1 MSQRACVAL
10 TLVILLAAAPPLP
23 AAQPQFWRIE
33 GAREF
38 LEGDLEGLTVDSEGR
53 VRLAPAQK
61 ALHNPETPFAWAL
74 ARDAKGVLFAGTGND
89 GKVFRLEAGAASV
102 FFDAPEM
109 EVHALA
115 FGPDGR
121 LYVGSS
127 PDGKVYVVDKAGK
140 SDTFYDPT
148 ERYIW
153 ALAFDKAGNLIVATG
168 SDGRLHRV
176 DAKGKAAIL
185 LSSPETHLTA
195 LATDGAGHIY
205 AGSAPGGIL
214 YRLDAAGKVFVLHDS
229 AFREV
234 KALDVG
240 ADGSL
245 YAAVIDGREK
255 ESAPAVPT
263 IIIPSM
269 PVVPDA
275 VPPVLEPGTPTGQ
288 PAALQT
294 PAPSPS
300 PRGAEPARGG
310 PIKGGLLKVLP
321 SGDVETLWSS
331 PDDTPHALALT
342 PEGALVGTGNKGKL
356 YRVRDDRTWAMVG
369 TFAAE
374 QVTALVRLSE
384 GRVALATSNPGRLHT
399 LENGAGETGHF
410 VSKVKDAETA
420 ASWGRIRWEA
430 AQPAGTHLQVMTR
443 SGNTGTPDDTWSA
456 WSDAHTRGEGEVV
469 RSDKARFLQ
478 LKVVLN
484 GKAGASPVLDAV
496 STAYLQRN
504 LRPQVS
510 AITVHAAGEVFQKP
524 LSLGGE
530 MEILGLDTSVATPES
545 RQASARLSALSM
557 GTFGRR
563 LFQKGIQTLS
573 WRAEDPNGDTLS
585 YEVHYRRLGDD
596 RSRLLR
602 KGLTDA
608 VLAWDTS
615 TVPNGRY
622 LVKVVASDAPSNP
635 EALALSGDKESTL
648 FDVDNTPPTVTATL
662 AAGRPARIQAVARD
676 DSSLVRRAEY
686 SVDGGRWQEI
696 HPADGISDAREESY
710 EFSPQGLDGAGPH
723 LVVVRATDLLGNAS
737 TARVEVP

>member
-1 MSQRACVAL
+1 MSRRVCLAL
-10 TLVILLAAAPPLP
+10 IMTAVMAPAAP

-33 GAREF
+33 GARDF
-38 LEGDLEGLTVDSEGR
+38 LEGDLEGLAVDSEGR
-53 VRLAPAQK
+53 VRLAPAHK
-61 ALHNPETPFAWAL
+61 PLHNPETPFVWAL

-89 GKVFRLEAGAASV
+89 GKVFRLEGSAGTV

-121 LYVGSS
+121 LYVGTS
-127 PDGKVYVVDKAGK
+127 PDGKVYVVDKAGQ
-140 SDTFYDPT
+140 SETFYDPT

-153 ALAFDKAGNLIVATG
+153 GLAFDKAGNLIVATG
-168 SDGRLHRV
+168 ADGRLHRV
-176 DAKGKAAIL
+176 DAKGKAQVL
-185 LSSPETHLTA
+185 LTSPETHLTA
-195 LATDGAGHIY
+195 LTTDGAGHVY
-205 AGSAPGGIL
+205 AGSSPGGIL

-234 KALDVG
+234 KALEVG
-240 ADGSL
+240 KDGTL

-255 ESAPAVPT
+255 ETAPAPSFT
-263 IIIPSM
+263 LPSM
-269 PVVPDA
+269 PVITDVI
-275 VPPVLEPGTPTGQ
+275 PPVLEPGTPTGQ
-288 PAALQT
+288 PAPIQT
-294 PAPSPS
+294 PSPQPT
-300 PRGAEPARGG
+300 PRMPDATRSG
-310 PIKGGLLKVLP
+310 PIKGALLRVLP
-321 SGDVETLWSS
+321 SGDVDMIWSS
-331 PDDTPHALALT
+331 PDDMPHALALT
-342 PEGALVGTGNKGKL
+342 PEGAMVGTGNKGKL
-356 YRVRDDRTWAMVG
+356 YHVRDDRTWAMVG

-374 QVTALVRLSE
+374 QVTALVRLAD
-384 GRVALATSNPGRLHT
+384 GRTALASSNPGRLHT
-399 LENGAGETGHF
+399 LESGAGETGNF

-430 AQPAGTHLQVMTR
+430 MLPAGTKLEIITR

-456 WSDAHTRGEGEVV
+456 WSNAYTRGEGEAV
-469 RSDKARFLQ
+469 RSEKARFLQ
-478 LKVVLN
+478 LKVVLT
-484 GKAGASPVLDAV
+484 GKTGATPVLDAV
-496 STAYLQRN
+496 STAFLQRN

-510 AITVHAAGEVFQKP
+510 TITVHPAGEVFQKP

-530 MEILGLDTSVATPES
+530 MEILGLDAAAASPES
-545 RQASARLSALSM
+545 RQASARMASLPL

-573 WRAEDPNGDTLS
+573 WRADDPNGDTLS
-585 YEVHYRRLGDD
+585 YEVHYRRIGDD
-596 RSRLLR
+596 RYRVLR

-635 EALALSGDKESTL
+635 ETLALTGDKESTL
-648 FDVDNTPPTVTATL
+648 FDVDNTPPTVTASL
-662 AAGRPARIQAVARD
+662 SAGRNPARIQAVAKD

-710 EFSPQGLDGAGPH
+710 EFTPQGLEGAGPH

>member
-1 MSQRACVAL
+1 MSQRVCVVLILVAL
-10 TLVILLAAAPPLP
+10 LAPAPPVP

-33 GAREF
+33 GARDF
-38 LEGDLEGLTVDSEGR
+38 LEGDLEGLAVDSEGR

-61 ALHNPETPFAWAL
+61 AMQNPETPFVWAL

-89 GKVFRLEAGAASV
+89 GKVFRLTDGAATV

-121 LYVGSS
+121 LYVGTS
-127 PDGKVYVVDKAGK
+127 PDGKVYVVDKAGQ
-140 SDTFYDPT
+140 SETFYDPS

-153 ALAFDKAGNLIVATG
+153 ALAFDKSGNLIVATG
-168 SDGRLHRV
+168 ADGRLHRV
-176 DAKGKAAIL
+176 DAKGKAQVL
-185 LSSPETHLTA
+185 LTSPETHLTA
-195 LATDGAGHIY
+195 LATDASGYIY
-205 AGSAPGGIL
+205 AGSSPGGIL
-214 YRLDAAGKVFVLHDS
+214 YRLDPAGKVFVLHDS

-234 KALDVG
+234 KALEVG
-240 ADGSL
+240 ANGSL

-255 ESAPAVPT
+255 ESAPGPSLGIPT
-263 IIIPSM
+263 LSMIPD
-269 PVVPDA
+269 VI
-275 VPPVLEPGTPTGQ
+275 PPVLEAGTPTGQ
-288 PAALQT
+288 PPPSQ
-294 PAPSPS
+294 PSPS
-300 PRGAEPARGG
+300 PAPRLPEPSRGG
-310 PIKGGLLKVLP
+310 QVKGALLRVLP
-321 SGDVETLWSS
+321 SGDVETVWSS
-331 PDDTPHALALT
+331 PDDTPHSLALT
-342 PEGALVGTGNKGKL
+342 PDGALVGTGNKGKL
-356 YRVRDDRTWAMVG
+356 YHVRDDRTWAMVG

-374 QVTALVRLSE
+374 QVTALVRLAD

-399 LENGAGETGHF
+399 LESGSGETGNF

-430 AQPAGTHLQVMTR
+430 VQPSGTRLEVMTR

-456 WSDAHTRGEGEVV
+456 WSPAYTRGEGEAV

-478 LKVVLN
+478 LKVILT
-484 GKAGASPVLDAV
+484 GKAGGSPVLDAL

-510 AITVHAAGEVFQKP
+510 SITVHPAGEVFQKP

-530 MEILGLDTSVATPES
+530 MEILGLDAAAASPES
-545 RQASARLSALSM
+545 RAASARMAAMPL

-573 WRAEDPNGDTLS
+573 WRADDPNGDTLS
-585 YEVHYRRLGDD
+585 YDVHYRRVGDD
-596 RSRLLR
+596 RYRLLR

-635 EALALSGDKESTL
+635 ETLALSGDKESSL

-662 AAGRPARIQAVARD
+662 AQPRPPRIQAVARD
-676 DSSLVRRAEY
+676 ESSLVRRAEY

-696 HPADGISDAREESY
+696 HPADGISDAREETY
-710 EFSPQGLDGAGPH
+710 EFTPQGLEGAGPH
-723 LVVVRATDLLGNAS
+723 LVVVRATDLLGNSS